1 MNKLYS
7 SKNFLNNN
15 NNNIIVSKLEKSEV
29 LKKNKIKRSSSL
41 PNKFNKYIIN
51 NNKEILNKN
60 MNNKKDVKRK
70 LKINLSFDGNI
81 NNEKSKIRL
90 SNNIKM
96 SKLPKNII
104 VITQS
109 KYNKKL
115 KTMIKLSQLYEDE
128 LKLLK
133 NNKKNN
139 IEKENNLNLLLN
151 SINDEI
157 DKYKNKK
164 DILIVE

>member
-1 MNKLYS
+1 
-7 SKNFLNNN
+7 
-15 NNNIIVSKLEKSEV
+15 
-29 LKKNKIKRSSSL
+29 
-41 PNKFNKYIIN
+41 
-51 NNKEILNKN
+51 

-139 IEKENNLNLLLN
+139 IEKQNNLNLLLN